1 MKTEQ
6 KIFVQAFVLIIIAL
20 YIVGYLIIYNN
31 HNNNITLQVNSAI
44 EEYNRIF
51 DLISQNY
58 EQLKNS
64 KSSVI
69 DFNYDYAG
77 ASYKIQIQDIAK
89 IVSKIIENNYMN
101 NQKTSIYLYSS
112 GNLLVKKGEFLD
124 EEILNEIYPTDTQKS
139 IIIKKINEEQHLF
152 VSSRFTIENIDYE
165 LIISQNITD
174 IYDLRDKNISFFIR
188 LALGFSIIG
197 ALILFFSIHIW
208 AKKLRI
214 LQKGIE
220 NSGDIENSKITVFEG
235 DDEISSLSKSITK
248 LQQKASTSKEFI
260 DILAHEIRRPIC
272 IVNSSS
278 QILLEDKTLTQD
290 EQKDCIEK
298 INNSIKDI
306 NKINNSLMELLNV
319 DIKKPHKAYVNVS
332 KIVLNT
338 CQELENV
345 SKYKKIQFVKN
356 IQKNVIIFANEALLK
371 LLVKNIIINSIEA
384 SNFKGR
390 IEVYVNKNYIKIVDF
405 GCGIPEDKMD
415 KIKEVGV
422 SLKKGGIGLGLYLC
436 EKIASIHDGNLQ
448 ISNNIK
454 KSGVTVIYYFR
465 KENMGKNE

>member
-1 MKTEQ
+1 M
-6 KIFVQAFVLIIIAL
+6 
-20 YIVGYLIIYNN
+20 
-31 HNNNITLQVNSAI
+31 
-44 EEYNRIF
+44 
-51 DLISQNY
+51 
-58 EQLKNS
+58 
-64 KSSVI
+64 
-69 DFNYDYAG
+69 
-77 ASYKIQIQDIAK
+77 
-89 IVSKIIENNYMN
+89 
-101 NQKTSIYLYSS
+101 
-112 GNLLVKKGEFLD
+112 
-124 EEILNEIYPTDTQKS
+124 
-139 IIIKKINEEQHLF
+139 
-152 VSSRFTIENIDYE
+152 
-165 LIISQNITD
+165 
-174 IYDLRDKNISFFIR
+174 
-188 LALGFSIIG
+188 
-197 ALILFFSIHIW
+197 
-208 AKKLRI
+208 
-214 LQKGIE
+214 
-220 NSGDIENSKITVFEG
+220 
-235 DDEISSLSKSITK
+235 
-248 LQQKASTSKEFI
+248 
-260 DILAHEIRRPIC
+260 
-272 IVNSSS
+272 
-278 QILLEDKTLTQD
+278 
-290 EQKDCIEK
+290 
-298 INNSIKDI
+298 
-306 NKINNSLMELLNV
+306 